1 MTCRLLVPLAATA
14 CLVAAATPASAI
26 PPDRV
31 VDVTFDPA
39 VVEKDPDLSP
49 LCGFEVTSSAK
60 GHFRLTIHLDRNGEF
75 VRAVGH
81 PSSSITLTGPGGT
94 VTTADRGM
102 DRTTVDPDG
111 TLTVFGTGIHL
122 KVEGGAHA
130 IGLWVLVI
138 DPETGELLSEEYH
151 GRFDVVAPEI
161 VGHLCEQ
168 LG

>member
-14 CLVAAATPASAI
+14 CLVAAATPAAI

-161 VGHLCEQ
+161 VGHLCDQ